1 MHICNF
7 ETNFEVSFVFW
18 CQLIIL
24 NSIMCHNNTMN
35 SFTIARTPKLV
46 FNETGKIKNMQI
58 SIHVLYMHVLYM
70 YIMQWENSF
79 FSYAAPYYATP
90 RHNHRSDFVQNGL
103 KLSAR
108 LERKKSSSLGT
119 KK

>member
-1 MHICNF
+1 MCICNF
-7 ETNFEVSFVFW
+7 ETNFEVSCVFW

-70 YIMQWENSF
+70 YIMHCATKIAIRNVTCKF
-79 FSYAAPYYATP
+79 FLQVGHFEIFS
-90 RHNHRSDFVQNGL
+90 
-103 KLSAR
+103 
-108 LERKKSSSLGT
+108 
-119 KK
+119 